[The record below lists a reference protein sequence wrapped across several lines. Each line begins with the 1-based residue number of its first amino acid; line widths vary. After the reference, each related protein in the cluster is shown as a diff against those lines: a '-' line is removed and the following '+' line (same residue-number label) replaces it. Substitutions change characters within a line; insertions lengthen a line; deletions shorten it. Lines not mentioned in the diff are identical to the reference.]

1 MEELEKKLIVAAKG
15 PPTEISLADLRK
27 RGLLAILRE
36 RKRRPKAKN

>member
-15 PPTEISLADLRK
+15 PQKEISLAGLRK

-36 RKRRPKAKN
+36 RKRGQKPKT